1 MASSKEI
8 QFVPIVGIICSCGR
22 ETGLYQVEIEF
33 RLQDTIPGF
42 KADSKDVSKVLDDLE
57 IKRLCCRRTL
67 LAVPVYQVVSADIGV
82 VRYRREKGDIIED
95 RDELIIHP
103 LLI

>member
-1 MASSKEI
+1 MSSSKDI
-8 QFVPIVGIICSCGR
+8 RFVPIINVICACGN
-22 ETGLYQVEIEF
+22 ETGLYQAEIEF

-42 KADSKDVSKVLDDLE
+42 KADSKDVSKILDNLE
-57 IKRLCCRRTL
+57 IKKLCCRRTL